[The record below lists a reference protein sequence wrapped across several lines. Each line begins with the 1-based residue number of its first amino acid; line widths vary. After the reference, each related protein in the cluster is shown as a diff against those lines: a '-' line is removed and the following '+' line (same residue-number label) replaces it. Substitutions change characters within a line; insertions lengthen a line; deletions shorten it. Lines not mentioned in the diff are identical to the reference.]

1 MPGKARRIAS
11 RQSQLNQRRK
21 KQQRGPRGIPAAV
34 ASRLSNNGEGE
45 ANAVSESAG
54 PAPAVATAERP
65 ATAPPRPSPVNRTS
79 ATPRNRRE
87 PLNTASHVGTEI
99 KRILA
104 LAGVVVAV
112 IVALAFV
119 V

>member
-21 KQQRGPRGIPAAV
+21 KQQRGPRGIPAA
-34 ASRLSNNGEGE
+34 APNPSTNSEGSASPIPESSRLIQG
-45 ANAVSESAG
+45 
-54 PAPAVATAERP
+54 VATADRP
-65 ATAPPRPSPVNRTS
+65 TPAPSRPSPVNRSGAVTRS
-79 ATPRNRRE
+79 RRE
-87 PLNTASHVGTEI
+87 PLNTASHVGSEI

-104 LAGVVVAV
+104 LSGAVVAV

>member
-21 KQQRGPRGIPAAV
+21 KQQRGPRGIPAAP
-34 ASRLSNNGEGE
+34 SPSTNGEGSV
-45 ANAVSESAG
+45 NPMPESSR
-54 PAPAVATAERP
+54 PTPAVATADRP
-65 ATAPPRPSPVNRTS
+65 APAPSRPSPVNRS
-79 ATPRNRRE
+79 GAVPRGRRE
-87 PLNTASHVGTEI
+87 PLNTASHVGSEI

-104 LAGVVVAV
+104 LSGAVVAV